1 MRIPFL
7 ALTLGVLLLARA
19 EAQSPGDGA
28 ELPEAE
34 ALLTRVDTNL
44 TFESRTVTATMTVT
58 RRGRTKVYTL
68 LSMGRGVDEA
78 ATEFLAPAR
87 DAGTRMLK
95 RGNEL
100 WIYMP
105 AIERVQ
111 KISGHML
118 RQGMMGSD
126 LSYEDMMEFSDWR
139 QAYTATVQGEVP
151 CGSSTC
157 WSLEL
162 LARDDTIAYPR
173 RVVSVDQ
180 QTGLPVMQELY
191 ALSGMLLKT
200 WTMEDAV
207 AHGERWYPQRMVID
221 DRLQEGTQTV
231 LEFTDLDFSTPVGDA
246 TFSRRWLER

>member
-1 MRIPFL
+1 MAQESGKGGKLIPLLFL
-7 ALTLGVLLLARA
+7 LMLLGGAGGYNYHRNAQAEDAEFRPFGSYADADLDALAAAYEEQLSGGMAQYQKASSKAVTVREGGLLGEQVR
-19 EAQSPGDGA
+19 
-28 ELPEAE
+28 
-34 ALLTRVDTNL
+34 
-44 TFESRTVTATMTVT
+44 
-58 RRGRTKVYTL
+58 
-68 LSMGRGVDEA
+68 
-78 ATEFLAPAR
+78 EF
-87 DAGTRMLK
+87 
-95 RGNEL
+95 
-100 WIYMP
+100 
-105 AIERVQ
+105 ERVQ

-200 WTMEDAV
+200 WTMEDPV
-207 AHGERWYPQRMVID
+207 AHGERWYPQRMVIVEVPD
-221 DRLQEGTQTV
+221 
-231 LEFTDLDFSTPVGDA
+231 
-246 TFSRRWLER
+246 